1 MVDDHFKDAVSLVGK
16 EHFLNNLT
24 PLQIIS
30 FVCIDG
36 IIGITLFRAIHVPVR
51 GNLDWS
57 DAFTPSLPQ
66 DGTTDRMAV
75 RQRIRAMIQTGFSW
89 CRPVMIRMCRVIIS
103 FFQVQWQAVCFFLS
117 EKTKPDSVAPLTITL
132 KTSSSQIIVHH
143 FGYVSSIR

>member
-24 PLQIIS
+24 PLQITS

-36 IIGITLFRAIHVPVR
+36 IIGITLFPGNSCAGQRQFGLVR
-51 GNLDWS
+51 CFYAL
-57 DAFTPSLPQ
+57 TPAGWNDGQ
-66 DGTTDRMAV
+66 DGCKAKNQDNDTNWLFLVSPGYDPDV
-75 RQRIRAMIQTGFSW
+75 SSYSI
-89 CRPVMIRMCRVIIS
+89 
-103 FFQVQWQAVCFFLS
+103 FFQVQWQAVCFFCLK
-117 EKTKPDSVAPLTITL
+117 KTKPDSVAPLTITL